1 MAAAQIGASAQLVA
15 PCMGAGSVVPVVPVV
30 PALSLG
36 SVPPQCVQPGCAPC
50 QPAACV
56 GQPPIPSW
64 MAMQIGSSSNV
75 VAALSRQDSPADVR
89 MSSNNSLSSVGSLG
103 NSLGNI
109 ALPMPSQCGSH
120 SSLGSV
126 NLASLGPPGSTVH
139 MGAAAIVA
147 GVPHMG
153 ANATLVPGQIGCSP
167 DADCAGRSSSR

>member
-1 MAAAQIGASAQLVA
+1 MVA
-15 PCMGAGSVVPVVPVV
+15 PGFSHKRLEEVELAQTTS
-30 PALSLG
+30 
-36 SVPPQCVQPGCAPC
+36 PPTLPTLRCGICFDRAP
-50 QPAACV
+50 
-56 GQPPIPSW
+56 
-64 MAMQIGSSSNV
+64 ME
-75 VAALSRQDSPADVR
+75 DVR
-89 MSSNNSLSSVGSLG
+89 LRCVHNTEFCTLCIDNSIRFGWMSCAYCKTPFTNIQNNIRDNLG